1 MLNPLRADMGGQ
13 SDRETTGATT
23 INAQSERVM
32 SISQSVFSELDDFLN
47 GKADSKELS
56 SIPKP
61 QIDALSQIGS
71 NLATTETTLNK
82 ISELISKLKS
92 RIR

>member
-1 MLNPLRADMGGQ
+1 MLNPLRAD
-13 SDRETTGATT
+13 TGAVKNKATT
-23 INAQSERVM
+23 IEVQSERVM

-47 GKADSKELS
+47 GKTDSKELS

-61 QIDALSQIGS
+61 QTDSLSQIS
-71 NLATTETTLNK
+71 ENLSTTEGTLGR